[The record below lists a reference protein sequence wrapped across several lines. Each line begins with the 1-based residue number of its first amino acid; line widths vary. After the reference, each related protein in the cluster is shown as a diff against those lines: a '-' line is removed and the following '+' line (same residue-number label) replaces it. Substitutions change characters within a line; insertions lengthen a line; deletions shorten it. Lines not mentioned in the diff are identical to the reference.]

1 MAQSIA
7 EKSAIEESERGV
19 VSRLKIARGRREDRL
34 ELLERMDATGS
45 ISATAMDMRYK
56 AA

>member
-19 VSRLKIARGRREDRL
+19 VSKLKIARGRREDRL